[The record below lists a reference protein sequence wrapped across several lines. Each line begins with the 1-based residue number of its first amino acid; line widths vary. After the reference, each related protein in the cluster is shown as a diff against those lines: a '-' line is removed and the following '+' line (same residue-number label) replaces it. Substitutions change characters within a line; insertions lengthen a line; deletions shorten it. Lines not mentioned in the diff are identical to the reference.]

1 MIKSIKWMGNTHW
14 VWIDGISV
22 NTASLLGALLCDA
35 NKNNNDGVSGWQ
47 RYNFQKV

>member
-1 MIKSIKWMGNTHW
+1 MIKSIKWMGMDRW
-14 VWIDGISV
+14 DLCI
-22 NTASLLGALLCDA
+22 TASLLGALLCGA